1 MDGPSWRQRCVRG
14 RSSCSRASCVYD
26 VDKYILDEMCDG
38 SESSRDDRA
47 EDVGSVVRLAIP
59 SFSLDCD

>member
-1 MDGPSWRQRCVRG
+1 MH
-14 RSSCSRASCVYD
+14 D
-26 VDKYILDEMCDG
+26 VDKCVLDEMCDG

-47 EDVGSVVRLAIP
+47 EDVRSVVRLAIP

>member
-1 MDGPSWRQRCVRG
+1 M
-14 RSSCSRASCVYD
+14 YD